1 MIKSCRRFFFLFK
14 LILSLIRIIIYTTE
28 ERAENYMKHILRQVT
43 KDKRKYIIICACAV
57 VVIALIS
64 ISIIAAQLKRS
75 KNTKNNIADNTIAE
89 TKPIQETTAYETTE
103 EDTTEES
110 AEVVEKEA
118 VEQFFENEISTE
130 NEASLELPYRQLT
143 SEFIPYDG
151 QKREITCYGDSMM
164 AGAGCATPGS
174 VNGVDI
180 YGWTSPYTLEKLSE
194 IPTHNLGV
202 SGEDSYAITFRAG
215 GVKVYLDRDITISED
230 KYAFAQ
236 LVDDNGDVFSYD
248 DYSGYVSGHN
258 DGAGDMYIDG
268 YLCDVENAED
278 SEVKIKLTDGYAA
291 YKGSS
296 DTGVV
301 LYYEEETTGSAV
313 EKPEQPSTGSVVEKP
328 EQPSTGST
336 VEKPEQPSTESPQK
350 KEVTIQSGTQAM
362 TRASQERSAKDILI
376 LEMGSNGGWQ
386 NDYKQL
392 ILQYD
397 SIILNS
403 GCQYYII
410 VGDTDNPAESA
421 DGKQDEYGADGNY
434 VGIGDTSWEAALREA
449 YGDHFFNTRT
459 YMIQYGLSDCGLDTT
474 TDDLEN
480 FKKGNISEQL
490 RYDWTHFN
498 CYGYYAKGMGIYEK
512 GVELGYWS

>member
-1 MIKSCRRFFFLFK
+1 
-14 LILSLIRIIIYTTE
+14 
-28 ERAENYMKHILRQVT
+28 MKDILRQVT
-43 KDKRKYIIICACAV
+43 KDRRKYIIICAAAAL
-57 VVIALIS
+57 VIALITVS
-64 ISIIAAQLKRS
+64 VIAVQLKHS
-75 KNTKNNIADNTIAE
+75 KNRKKNIVEDTAAE
-89 TKPIQETTAYETTE
+89 TKTVQETAAKETTE
-103 EDTTEES
+103 DTTEDTTEES
-110 AEVVEKEA
+110 AEVVEEKV

-130 NEASLELPYRQLT
+130 NQKPFELPDRQL
-143 SEFIPYDG
+143 SAEFIPYDG
-151 QKREITCYGDSMM
+151 QKRDITCYGDSMM
-164 AGAGCATPGS
+164 AGAGSATPGS

-180 YGWTSPYTLEKLSE
+180 FGWTSPYTLEKLSK

-202 SGEDSYAITFRAG
+202 SGEDSYRITFRAG

-230 KYAFAQ
+230 KYAVAQ

-248 DYSGYVSGHN
+248 DYSGYIYGYDN
-258 DGAGDMYIDG
+258 GAGDMYIDG
-268 YLCDVENAED
+268 YLCDVENAEN
-278 SEVKIKLTDGYAA
+278 SQVKIKLTEGYAA

-296 DTGVV
+296 ETGVV
-301 LYYEEETTGSAV
+301 LYYEGETTGSAV
-313 EKPEQPSTGSVVEKP
+313 EITEQSSTGSVVEKP
-328 EQPSTGST
+328 EQPSTGNT
-336 VEKPEQPSTESPQK
+336 VENPEQPSTDSTGEKPQEPSTGSPQK
-350 KEVTIQSGTQAM
+350 KEITIQRGTQAM

-376 LEMGSNGGWQ
+376 LEMGSNGGWE

-410 VGDTDNPAESA
+410 VGDTDNPAESI
-421 DGKQDEYGADGNY
+421 DENQDEYGSDGNY
-434 VGIGDTSWEAALREA
+434 VGIGDTSWEAALRLA

-459 YMIQYGLSDCGLDTT
+459 YMIQNGLSDCGLDTT

-498 CYGYYAKGMGIYEK
+498 CYGYYSKGIGIYKK